1 MRETLSTNKDILL
14 KMEQWEKNMIKQDGK
29 QVKNEEDIQI
39 IFKALK
45 KLFNPPLQPGER
57 IGFKP

>member
-1 MRETLSTNKDILL
+1 
-14 KMEQWEKNMIKQDGK
+14 MIKQDGK
-29 QVKNEEDIQI
+29 MKKYEEDIEI

-45 KLFNPPLQPGER
+45 QLLNPSQPPKER